1 MTFEFFRF
9 ELRQQ
14 LRAPLLWLM
23 ALMFGLFAFGASSSD
38 AVVVGNAVGNVD
50 RNAPTV
56 IVRFLGMFTILG
68 LLVIV
73 SFISG
78 ALLRDF
84 ELGTADLF
92 FSSPMRKR
100 DFLLGRFLAAVAAC
114 MVIYLVVAVGLMVGP
129 TMPWVDPERLG
140 PFSLVPYAWGFA
152 VIVIPNLLFSGALLA
167 LLAVTTRSVLVVYLG
182 VIGFFILNSVAGVLT
197 GDLDNVWLATLV
209 DPLGMTALDR
219 TTRYWSADQINRE
232 LPELTGYLLAN
243 RVLWVALSV
252 ALVAAAFALFKP
264 QRAGTGRG
272 WSLGRFGRRKP
283 QAAPT
288 LDGGLAQVSEP
299 ADVGLVLRHLAGGH
313 VHEDGVG
320 PGRRERHAQHLCG
333 AEGVADDI
341 HRPAR
346 PLLLEEAVDADGQR
360 IDRPHAQVDVVGG
373 RDLLQPWRGQVGI
386 GTAEGPEDLDGERH
400 ARLPCISD
408 CLV

>member
-272 WSLGRFGRRKP
+272 WSLGRFGRRTP
-283 QAAPT
+283 LAAP
-288 LDGGLAQVSEP
+288 AFARPQVSAPPRDAVRAAVVVRHRGRVPQRAVPGDAAVRGGQLHCERQP
-299 ADVGLVLRHLAGGH
+299 CRHHVRHPRVPGDVADEHLAAEQLQLHADLRGDVLR
-313 VHEDGVG
+313 
-320 PGRRERHAQHLCG
+320 RRTGLEG
-333 AEGVADDI
+333 ARGA
-341 HRPAR
+341 AR
-346 PLLLEEAVDADGQR
+346 
-360 IDRPHAQVDVVGG
+360 
-373 RDLLQPWRGQVGI
+373 
-386 GTAEGPEDLDGERH
+386 
-400 ARLPCISD
+400 
-408 CLV
+408 

>member
-264 QRAGTGRG
+264 QRAGTGRA
-272 WSLGRFGRRKP
+272 WSLGRFGRRTA
-283 QAAPT
+283 QAGPAFARP
-288 LDGGLAQVSEP
+288 QVSAPPRVTLGAVPGRQHAGEVRDRRVDAVRAAVVVRHRGRVP
-299 ADVGLVLRHLAGGH
+299 QRAVPGDAAVRGGQLHCERQPCRHHVRHTRVPGDVADEHLAAEQLQLHADLRGDVLR
-313 VHEDGVG
+313 
-320 PGRRERHAQHLCG
+320 RRTGLEG
-333 AEGVADDI
+333 ARGA
-341 HRPAR
+341 AR
-346 PLLLEEAVDADGQR
+346 
-360 IDRPHAQVDVVGG
+360 
-373 RDLLQPWRGQVGI
+373 
-386 GTAEGPEDLDGERH
+386 
-400 ARLPCISD
+400 
-408 CLV
+408 